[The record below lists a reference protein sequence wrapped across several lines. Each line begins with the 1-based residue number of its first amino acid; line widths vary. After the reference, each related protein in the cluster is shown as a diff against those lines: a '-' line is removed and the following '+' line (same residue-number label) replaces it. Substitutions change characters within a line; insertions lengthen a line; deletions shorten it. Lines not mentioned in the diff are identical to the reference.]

1 MIILEYFIK
10 RLIDFRNKIAR
21 SKPEKY
27 YINWEIRYE
36 QARKLSQQEI
46 DFFTKN

>member
-1 MIILEYFIK
+1 MEILGWIIK

-21 SKPEKY
+21 SKPGKY
-27 YINWEIRYE
+27 YINWDIRYE

-46 DFFTKN
+46 DFYSK